1 MWHHCIKLKFQNILN
16 FLDTTSDDKDL
27 PRFVTNKWIQVYDQ
41 SRGNYNINKEIRI
54 KISMLRSDLCD
65 FNDAYIVVKGT
76 NSATNP
82 DNAKKK

>member
-1 MWHHCIKLKFQNILN
+1 MQTLMIKIYQDLLLKDGLKFMI
-16 FLDTTSDDKDL
+16 
-27 PRFVTNKWIQVYDQ
+27 NK
-41 SRGNYNINKEIRI
+41 KEIRI
-54 KISMLRSDLCD
+54 KTSMLRSDLCD